1 MLVRTVVQKNLVQ
14 NFQNDS
20 LVNRNIFG
28 FTFIHL
34 WHPQVGEKVQKSKL
48 KLQKWQMRLPKWG
61 MGGWKLTWVNNQ
73 TQKILHTAIRFLWLI
88 SFFWTSK
95 DVRWSNNNRC
105 SKVKLVWKLIFL
117 GHFIMSLVPITEI
130 RFILS
135 KLWDVKS
142 TDRFLD
148 LRNWMVFQEL
158 IWVTGYA

>member
-1 MLVRTVVQKNLVQ
+1 M
-14 NFQNDS
+14 
-20 LVNRNIFG
+20 
-28 FTFIHL
+28 
-34 WHPQVGEKVQKSKL
+34 
-48 KLQKWQMRLPKWG
+48 QKWQMRLPKWG
-61 MGGWKLTWVNNQ
+61 MGGWKLTWVNNH
-73 TQKILHTAIRFLWLI
+73 TQKILHTSVRFLWLI

-135 KLWDVKS
+135 KQQDVKS

-148 LRNWMVFQEL
+148 LCNWMVFQQS
-158 IWVTGYA
+158 IWVTGYTYIPYGSYFPLFERT

>member
-1 MLVRTVVQKNLVQ
+1 MASTGR
-14 NFQNDS
+14 
-20 LVNRNIFG
+20 G
-28 FTFIHL
+28 
-34 WHPQVGEKVQKSKL
+34 KVQKSKL
-48 KLQKWQMRLPKWG
+48 KLRKWRMRLPKWG
-61 MGGWKLTWVNNQ
+61 MGGWKLTCVNNN
-73 TQKILHTAIRFLWLI
+73 TQKISHTSIRLLWLI

-95 DVRWSNNNRC
+95 DVSWTNNNRC

-142 TDRFLD
+142 TDRFPD